1 MSRFTLAGI
10 AALILAASACS
21 DSTPTTPTTPVTPS
35 TPTVTDTFTGT
46 LTKNGAS
53 TFGFSAN
60 SAGYVYA
67 ALTSIS
73 DTSIA
78 VGLSLGTLN
87 SNGGCSTVIAN
98 DAAVQGTTITGSVT
112 AAGNLCARVY
122 DAGANVVTPLTYQI
136 TVTHP

>member
-10 AALILAASACS
+10 VAFTLVAAACS
-21 DSTPTTPTTPVTPS
+21 DNTPTTPTTPITPT

-60 SAGYVYA
+60 AAGYIYA
-67 ALTSIS
+67 ALTSVA
-73 DTSIA
+73 DTSVA
-78 VGLSLGTLN
+78 VGLALGTLN
-87 SNGGCSTVIAN
+87 SAGACAIVIAN
-98 DAAVQGTTITGSVT
+98 DAAVQGTTVTGSAT

-122 DAGANVVTPLTYQI
+122 DVGNVVTPLAYQI